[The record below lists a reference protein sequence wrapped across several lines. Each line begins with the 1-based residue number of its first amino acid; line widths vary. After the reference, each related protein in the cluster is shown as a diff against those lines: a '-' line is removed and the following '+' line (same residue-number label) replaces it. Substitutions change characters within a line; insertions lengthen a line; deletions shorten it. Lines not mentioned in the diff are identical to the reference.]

1 MRTALPSTIKN
12 VSVVPDVGADDRF
25 FFGPGQPGPKRD
37 AMGRPVLMMLA
48 SGSGARLQM
57 AVRWAVDASVQD
69 EIRQRIAEAIPDLEP
84 EHVRLT
90 PLPATVDAVQVVL
103 CTPEGEET
111 VLGEST
117 SSGAYPYDALFNLSL
132 DAEQTALAL
141 RALHGEPNVLQVRY
155 KASLHPQTRV
165 EARVTGDASDLVAG
179 LPEEAGEAMVRD
191 RVEEAIATDILREDI
206 EGAAPEAALDYVR
219 GQAREAAATLLLGVV
234 RGEKTS
240 EHIFNLDASARLSD
254 ADVVPVEAVTDLAD
268 WLDATT
274 LASLVHIQPGAI
286 EPPDERESDDVTDP
300 TGAHVS
306 DSKNRTIRIIPEVD
320 LGRAKIRQVQVRRA
334 DGEGDEI
341 VIREG
346 GVIVDLEG
354 VPPASALEVAVSYLG
369 FGEDNQS
376 LVKAPSEDEEPEF
389 RLTPEDLGV
398 AHVRVDGTAL
408 ATEGAQQVRAS
419 VRYVPSGDGDR
430 HSETVHLR
438 REPWEADW
446 YVVTRAPDL
455 AGVLLVDAIIHNSTG
470 GRERKQ
476 YETKDPVIVL

>member
-1 MRTALPSTIKN
+1 M
-12 VSVVPDVGADDRF
+12 
-25 FFGPGQPGPKRD
+25 
-37 AMGRPVLMMLA
+37 
-48 SGSGARLQM
+48 QM

-84 EHVRLT
+84 DHVRLA
-90 PLPATVDAVQVVL
+90 PLPASVNAVRVVL
-103 CTPEGEET
+103 CTPEGEEM

-117 SSGAYPYDALFNLSL
+117 SSGTYPYDALFNLSL

-155 KASLHPQTRV
+155 EASLHPQTRV

-179 LPEEAGEAMVRD
+179 LPEETGEAVVRD

-234 RGEKTS
+234 RGEETS
-240 EHIFNLDASARLSD
+240 ERVFNLDASARLSD

-268 WLDATT
+268 WLDAAT
-274 LASLVHIQPGAI
+274 LASLVHIQPGDT
-286 EPPDERESDDVTDP
+286 EPPDDQGAGDVTDP
-300 TGAHVS
+300 TGARVS
-306 DSKNRTIRIIPEVD
+306 GSKSRTIRIIPEVD
-320 LGRAKIRQVQVRRA
+320 LGRAKIRQVRVRRA
-334 DGEGDEI
+334 DGEGDEV

-354 VPPASALEVAVSYLG
+354 VPPASALEVEVSYLG
-369 FGEDNQS
+369 FGDDYQS
-376 LVKAPSEDEEPEF
+376 EVKAPSEDEEPEL
-389 RLTPEDLGV
+389 RLAPEDLGV
-398 AHVRVDGTAL
+398 ARVRVDGTAL
-408 ATEGAQQVRAS
+408 AAEGAQQARAS

-455 AGVLLVDAIIHNSTG
+455 AGVLQVDAVIHTTG

-476 YETKDPVIVL
+476 YETEDPVIVL